1 MTDKY
6 IKTDL
11 EQAEKLQICALNN
24 ILSCIENHKKL
35 PITNISSIS
44 MNIIDKVINERY
56 GLYDTDC
63 CKLDYVVFIPHSNY
77 GIQINLLTGKKYIY
91 EY

>member
-1 MTDKY
+1 MIDTHCHIFHEYYD
-6 IKTDL
+6 
-11 EQAEKLQICALNN
+11 N
-24 ILSCIENHKKL
+24 IDE
-35 PITNISSIS
+35 
-44 MNIIDKVINERY
+44 VINKRY
-56 GLYDTDC
+56 NSYSTNC